1 MMYRSSNTFAKV
13 QNLGKGSFYKLYF
26 FITLGN
32 ETKSC
37 LKIQEIKLFC
47 TILFIIFDKNN
58 SPKKMRKTILF
69 LLIVSTQLTVAQSKN
84 EFLFKIQYSPET
96 KYDQIIDQ
104 TSHLE
109 MRYSG
114 DPEFTQ
120 ILKDKGM
127 QNPTITDN
135 HSVIESVFKTGKLTP
150 KMDFP
155 LTIEF
160 LKTTNS
166 DNKIAIPNGTTIYGK
181 GTLGNMPTL
190 DSIVSNGLN
199 EEFKKSVLQTMQA
212 TFAQINIPERK
223 VKLGEVFALDTP
235 LSIPM
240 AGMQLDMTITTTY
253 KLLSLQNNV
262 ADFDISQV
270 YTMKSNTAKF
280 PINATGTGKGKLRYD
295 VIRNFNLKYQ
305 MDMEMS
311 ANVKIEKMELD
322 ITSKTGFIQTAKISK
337 I

>member
-1 MMYRSSNTFAKV
+1 
-13 QNLGKGSFYKLYF
+13 
-26 FITLGN
+26 
-32 ETKSC
+32 
-37 LKIQEIKLFC
+37 
-47 TILFIIFDKNN
+47 
-58 SPKKMRKTILF
+58 MRKTILL
-69 LLIVSTQLTVAQSKN
+69 LLIVSTQLAVAQNKN

-96 KYDQIIDQ
+96 KYEQTIDQ
-104 TSHLE
+104 TNHLE

-114 DPEFTQ
+114 DPEFTTM
-120 ILKDKGM
+120 LKNKGI
-127 QNPTITDN
+127 QNPKITDN

-166 DNKIAIPNGTTIYGK
+166 DNKIAIPNGTIIYGK

-199 EEFKKSVLQTMQA
+199 EEFKKSILQTMQA
-212 TFAQINIPERK
+212 TFAQINIPERIVK
-223 VKLGEVFALDTP
+223 VGEIFSIDSP

-240 AGMQLDMTITTTY
+240 ANAQLDMTITTTY
-253 KLLSLQNNV
+253 KLISIENNV

-270 YTMKSNTAKF
+270 YTMKTEANKI
-280 PINATGTGKGKLRYD
+280 PMNATGSGKGKLLYD
-295 VIRNFNLKYQ
+295 VIQNFNLKYQ

-311 ANVKIEKMELD
+311 TNMKIEKMELD
-322 ITSKTGFIQTAKISK
+322 IKSKTGFSQTAKISK
-337 I
+337 T